1 MGIDS
6 RLKDTNCVSAFVNQ
20 HTDIKISIPVI
31 AFYTIIDNE
40 CKITEYGYT
49 ATDIPT
55 DIPLNNINNLPFI
68 HMNKKI

>member
-49 ATDIPT
+49 ATDIP
-55 DIPLNNINNLPFI
+55 LNNINNLPFI